1 MGHFLALKWD
11 LGKHFN
17 AVILQGLSRVVATPD
32 SQPGEDWK
40 ALAKAPGLNLA
51 G

>member
-1 MGHFLALKWD
+1 MGRFLPLKWD

-17 AVILQGLSRVVATPD
+17 ALILQGLSRVVATPD
-32 SQPGEDWK
+32 SQPGKDWK
-40 ALAKAPGLNLA
+40 ALAEAPGLNLA